1 MSSLVTAGK
10 RPMRGTGRPVISAGR
25 SKSDESWVRGKAWH
39 GWNGHLSDRPTVIP
53 KKNDHCSAAICSLPP
68 LPAGGFL
75 QRQYTVASST
85 NSHGLHS
92 TPAIEAMTRTT
103 PVYMRTMTTV
113 DSTFIARSDIG
124 GLPSKLSAAWP
135 SSQPVIRTGIA
146 REWRR
151 CGHRCPCLA
160 PRWRYR
166 GTRGAG
172 YLRRILLAVF
182 DSRGRHYTE

>member
-1 MSSLVTAGK
+1 MAIIPLWSQPENAPCGA
-10 RPMRGTGRPVISAGR
+10 PGRPVISAGR

-85 NSHGLHS
+85 DSHGLHS

-124 GLPSKLSAAWP
+124 GLSQQTVGGVAIESA
-135 SSQPVIRTGIA
+135 
-146 REWRR
+146 
-151 CGHRCPCLA
+151 
-160 PRWRYR
+160 RYQNGDR
-166 GTRGAG
+166 
-172 YLRRILLAVF
+172 
-182 DSRGRHYTE
+182 